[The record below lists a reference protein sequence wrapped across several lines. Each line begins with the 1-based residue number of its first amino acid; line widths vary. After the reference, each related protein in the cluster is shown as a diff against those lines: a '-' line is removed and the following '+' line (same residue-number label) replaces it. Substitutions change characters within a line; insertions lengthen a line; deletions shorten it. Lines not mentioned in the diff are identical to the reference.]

1 MNIMQNL
8 YVMTEHPRMNKGIKQ
23 FIEQKNQF
31 YKWFIWSNKTLLY
44 INQFKALQKEL
55 GFLIEKTKNYYYS
68 KLYQT

>member
-23 FIEQKNQF
+23 FTEQKNQF